1 METIRILVRVR
12 PEDIA
17 YLRSTIE
24 SYDGAAVVS
33 TLDPGRAVIELRVS
47 PGCEGLV
54 LEILEALRMS
64 EGLDLA
70 PVLPAELEAEGR
82 ADPPSEKPGT
92 DRLENRRF

>member
-1 METIRILVRVR
+1 METLRILVRVR

-54 LEILEALRMS
+54 LEILSALRTS
-64 EGLDLA
+64 EGLLLA
-70 PVLPAELEAEGR
+70 PVLPADLEAEVR
-82 ADPPSEKPGT
+82 TDPPSEKPGAN
-92 DRLENRRF
+92 RLENRGY